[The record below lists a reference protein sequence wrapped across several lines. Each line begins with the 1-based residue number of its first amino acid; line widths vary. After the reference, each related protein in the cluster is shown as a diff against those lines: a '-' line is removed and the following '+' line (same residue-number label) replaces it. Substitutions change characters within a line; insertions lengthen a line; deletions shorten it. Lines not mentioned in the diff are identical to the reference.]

1 MAKNTLPVFI
11 YRWIGWF
18 LAIFLVACKT
28 ASPTSG
34 NMIPSSQIIIATETT
49 AININ
54 NVPTVSE
61 TPTFFPTN
69 SSMKTPV
76 GTVNMTGSPPKATMV
91 ASTPSPNPTVPPMQK
106 IAELPIDGV
115 LITTSMNGLFVAS
128 VNNSGELFSVYDV
141 SKEKVTW
148 EFDAAGYFLRT
159 TTLAI
164 SPDGDIFATG
174 GVNEDV
180 FVWDTNSDKLVYN
193 IPVPYYTVDK
203 VTFSQDGRFLAIS
216 AIETEA
222 SQPGVMVWDLNEG
235 KQIPAQIYPQDYNWY
250 VMSVI
255 FIPGQTNLLA
265 MTTANLKPVEEFSEH
280 DKVGGL
286 YFWNVNNYQL
296 QEILAGVGGK
306 ILTVSASGQIV
317 GASIDDSLQFW
328 DIQNTEKISSLD
340 IEYIGGSRDISISDS
355 EIIANVNKDGLT
367 IWNFQGEL
375 VATLQSDKEI
385 TDVEFLPDGSLL
397 VAYFAENT
405 PVEVWKIVDK

>member
-1 MAKNTLPVFI
+1 MAKSTLPVFM
-11 YRWIGWF
+11 YRWVGWF
-18 LAIFLVACKT
+18 LVVFLVACKT
-28 ASPTSG
+28 ASPTNG

-49 AININ
+49 AVNIN

-76 GTVNMTGSPPKATMV
+76 GTVNMTGPPPKATMV
-91 ASTPSPNPTVPPMQK
+91 ASTPSPNPTAPSMQK

-128 VNNSGELFSVYDV
+128 VNKSGDLFSVYNA

-164 SPDGDIFATG
+164 SPDGDLFATG
-174 GVNEDV
+174 GINEDV

-203 VTFSQDGRFLAIS
+203 VAFSQDGRFLAIS

-250 VMSVI
+250 VMNVI

-265 MTTANLKPVEEFSEH
+265 MATANLKPIEEFSEH

-286 YFWNVNNYQL
+286 YFWNVDNYQL

-340 IEYIGGSRDISISDS
+340 IEYIGGSRDISVSDS

-397 VAYFAENT
+397 VAYFAEDT
-405 PVEVWKIVDK
+405 PVEVWKIVNK